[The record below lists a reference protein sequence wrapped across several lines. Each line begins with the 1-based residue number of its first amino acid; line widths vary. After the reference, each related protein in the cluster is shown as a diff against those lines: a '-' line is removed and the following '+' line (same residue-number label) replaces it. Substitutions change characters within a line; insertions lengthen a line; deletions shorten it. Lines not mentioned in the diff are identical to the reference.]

1 MRTGDTGFCN
11 KVEKLEN
18 PDFVKSI
25 LTVRGNTIRLI
36 SLLCR
41 ELNVT
46 QLVNHLEKDLRR

>member
-46 QLVNHLEKDLRR
+46 QLVNHLEKNLRR